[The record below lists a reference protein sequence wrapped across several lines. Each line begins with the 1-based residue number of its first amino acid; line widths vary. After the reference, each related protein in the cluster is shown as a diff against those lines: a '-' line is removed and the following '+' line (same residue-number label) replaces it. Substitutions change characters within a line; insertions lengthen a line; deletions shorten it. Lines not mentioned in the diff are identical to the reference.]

1 MADYIYKRQSIDDL
15 VPGMVLG
22 KMIVTS
28 DGKIFLNE
36 GAVLTLRTIQTLQLW
51 GFRSVDIREECVP
64 DRRVAL
70 ESEFGTTGSLMISH
84 EGGER
89 SKVTA
94 KSIAHSSNSSCEP

>member
-36 GAVLTLRTIQTLQLW
+36 GAVLTLRTIQT
-51 GFRSVDIREECVP
+51 
-64 DRRVAL
+64 
-70 ESEFGTTGSLMISH
+70 
-84 EGGER
+84 
-89 SKVTA
+89 
-94 KSIAHSSNSSCEP
+94 